1 MSLYK
6 LFKTNENLEADGIW
20 IEYGTNEKGE
30 PIRVKIARAGGHNV
44 GFSKALEKATRPYR
58 KAIQTGMLDNKTAD
72 RLYKEVFAEHV
83 VLDWLNVDGPD
94 GEPLAFSKDNALKL
108 FEDLPDLFAD
118 LREQA
123 SNVALFRDELREAD
137 LGNSGKSSAMGS
149 SKAPL
154 KGK

>member
-6 LFKTNENLEADGIW
+6 LFKTDESLETDGIW

-30 PIRVKIARAGGHNV
+30 PIRIKIARAGGHNSA
-44 GFSKALEKATRPYR
+44 FSKALEKATRPYR

-72 RLYKEVFAEHV
+72 RLYKEVFAETV
-83 VLDWLNVDGPD
+83 VLDWINVEGPD
-94 GEPLAFSKDNALKL
+94 GEPREFNKDNALKL

-123 SNVALFRDELREAD
+123 SNVALFREEVREAD
-137 LGNSGKSSAMGS
+137 LGNSGKSSATGS
-149 SKAPL
+149 SKAP
-154 KGK
+154 